1 MRTKTVII
9 LSLILILT
17 IIGCNQKT
25 DNKKSNDLT
34 GTIWTS
40 IVVQDICLDSLK
52 FHTKNKVS
60 YYACEVGWTY
70 NAIYSI
76 HGDSVKIG
84 INTTQLDIDKYDQ
97 HQQSSKYVLRIKENE
112 LEWLK
117 IEHYYAG
124 KFEEVGQE
132 IYDNLENFKKG
143 IKTNANKGYNP
154 LLNP

>member
-1 MRTKTVII
+1 MKTKTGII
-9 LSLILILT
+9 LSLVLTLT

-25 DNKKSNDLT
+25 DDKESNDLT

-40 IVVQDICLDSLK
+40 VVVQDICLDTLK
-52 FHTKNKVS
+52 FHADNEVS

-70 NAIYSI
+70 DAIYSI

-84 INTTQLDIDKYDQ
+84 INTTQLDVDEYDP
-97 HQQSSKYVLRIKENE
+97 HEPTSKYVLRIKETD

-124 KFEEVGQE
+124 EFEEVGQE
-132 IYDNLENFKKG
+132 IYDNLKNFKKE
-143 IKTNANKGYNP
+143 
-154 LLNP
+154 